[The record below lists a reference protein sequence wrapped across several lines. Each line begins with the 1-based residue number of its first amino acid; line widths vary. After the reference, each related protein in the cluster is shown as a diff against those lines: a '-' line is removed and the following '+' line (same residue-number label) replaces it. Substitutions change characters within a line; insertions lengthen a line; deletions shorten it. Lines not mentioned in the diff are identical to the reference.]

1 MKRFISAI
9 LIYLISFQLAFA
21 ETILRVPASESY
33 TYIYSS
39 EELLN
44 EINEFKDSIKGKD
57 LKATCSTEEVDV
69 LEDAVSEEEEV
80 EEDFFGFDEEEVIA
94 YDENTLSN
102 WEKIVK
108 GINEVSCGQYL
119 YTFDENLA
127 KEEAQRCV
135 PQRVKGHIEKFAEKV
150 MKLEEEDRESEIPSL
165 GANDELLTSLNKKA
179 TLIKTELNKYLY
191 DENIDEEI
199 RRNLLVNYLG
209 GVLLPM
215 RDLVVSKRS
224 YVEKEYDGKLFY
236 ESLLTDFPTDL
247 FEEDE
252 IDQRKLITLGPNE
265 QTDPY
270 HLSILDETW
279 GKSRLVFN
287 ENEILSRDVLTL
299 VKTPTKR
306 NYVRALKWF
315 TLHMMMSQIYVYQA
329 MLGDEE
335 AVDVPKSCQSHF
347 NGSLPEKFK
356 FNFSKGQGDTY
367 LQNIM
372 SGHGLT
378 FSLNN
383 YQYLEYFM
391 DNADKDPTKM
401 GYSGLLPFE
410 EYKSALRNSRDGSHF
425 TKSDIDDVSHYT
437 TVVQMKLQEAMSV
450 FKGKMNSSY
459 NRRTGK
465 HSAARTYTYAIG
477 TEFQKFF
484 EKPSAD
490 KLYETKLEDGTLTSI
505 NTQRQNLSLFLA
517 ELMQRKGATHY
528 TDIMSERLIQKL
540 NKNKSKIKFPSLY
553 GSAVWRNWALNKI
566 AFFLESKRE
575 VSKTDISYKDAQLAC
590 HYVGKGADFCKDGM
604 GKHIVAQMAD
614 YLKEFVTTSDF
625 VPLRR
630 LEEMKIE
637 ENYPVFGYIWNINTN
652 RGSSDFSFSD
662 MTEYDFLT
670 GQMQALNPW
679 ASVRLSYL
687 IALDELEHVEEGI
700 TPKFIQTRR
709 GKRVSSETKTQRE
722 NVKIHIEMLKKAAKK
737 LNIDKVLVP
746 SYANNILSEDEKDA
760 FWNDI
765 AERVNEENSN
775 IFQTELDGKSYYSRL
790 EDLSYETLL
799 TRENVER
806 YEAKSRT
813 NISSQAWDEIDDL
826 LESDEG
832 QIGQFF
838 LNLYNNKGNV
848 DQQIAMFEEFSQEN
862 GIDNKFSAKM
872 NFLSLDNGI
881 KSPIFKDLIKEA
893 AHVRKLKVLNNLN
906 EFCNMNADTHEDMK
920 TLFYATSKAQ
930 NQLNQLA
937 GLPGVPE
944 NVLDK
949 INSMSDAEWTDMWLG
964 LGAGFLGIGAI
975 LIGAA
980 CTGVTGGL
988 CAPLGIA
995 MIAAG
1000 TSALT
1005 MQSSLIYREVSRK
1018 SEADA
1023 NEEKIKKMEDMGF
1036 ATSGSSDEVSRT
1048 WGWAIFE
1055 AVSLIPMVGVIGRA
1069 VKVGSK
1075 MTYVSA
1081 RTMLRNTGKIGF
1093 KKAWNMA
1100 GVAGKTAA
1108 TEADVSFARYVLG
1121 FKSLQDDLAKALG
1134 KNTDEASKAVESIS
1148 KELVRNGASEEA
1160 VKNAMS
1166 EMENVKHLYRRG
1178 KITMNQMTKKLGE
1191 ILSPFKNNAKL
1202 AGDEIFEY
1210 SSNVVVRETPEMIN
1224 KKTAEV
1230 VADYFGHNPKVLQR
1244 LLESYKGKW
1253 FSSHDK
1259 LVHARAVMN
1268 KANKGEYLW
1277 GTNWIK
1283 KFRFE
1288 QLAKNGKKINN
1299 MINGLDQVAKNG
1311 DDLTEYLIKNMEDLS
1326 DIFVK
1331 IPVRKREIPYMVLL
1345 EGGPHTGGVLKN
1357 TSSAFVNRVSGA
1369 VYDLADGLIMKKF
1382 LNARVRLVYEST
1394 KASARETFGLSK
1406 QVAAETTF
1414 EALKAFDK
1422 TVDEAILSASAEKSK
1437 KISKEMDAF
1446 QEAVAKRVH
1455 EFASQKISS
1464 GNVSKFIGTL
1474 GKDKQASFKEFVE
1487 MSPASIKKLL
1497 FKAEGPREEA
1507 LAQVIWSSAP
1517 IDNIFEMKNLGD
1529 MAYKVVRELSEY
1541 NTAGEFDKFV
1551 NALKVLIIS
1560 RDPGVVD
1567 FM

>member
-1 MKRFISAI
+1 MKRFISAL

-21 ETILRVPASESY
+21 ETLLRVPASTNIPHKFS
-33 TYIYSS
+33 T
-39 EELLN
+39 EELLK
-44 EINEFKDSIKGKD
+44 EISDFKDSIKGKD
-57 LKATCSTEEVDV
+57 LKAVCNTDEVDT
-69 LEDAVSEEEEV
+69 LERAVNEEESEEE
-80 EEDFFGFDEEEVIA
+80 DLFGFDSQDIVA

-108 GINEVSCGQYL
+108 GINEASCGQYL
-119 YTFDENLA
+119 YTFDANLA
-127 KEEAQRCV
+127 KEEAEKCV
-135 PQRVKGHIEKFAEKV
+135 PKRVKGHIEKFAEKV
-150 MKLEEEDRESEIPSL
+150 MKLEEEEKEDQIPSL
-165 GANDELLTSLNKKA
+165 GAKDELLTSLSKKA
-179 TLIKTELNKYLY
+179 NILKDELKKYLY
-191 DENIDEEI
+191 DDEVEEEV
-199 RRNLLVNYLG
+199 RRDLLVKYLG

-224 YVEKEYDGKLFY
+224 YVDREYDGKFFY
-236 ESLLTDFPTDL
+236 ESLLPEFPTDL
-247 FEEDE
+247 IDEDQ
-252 IDQRKLITLGPNE
+252 IDQRKLITLGPDE

-270 HLSILDETW
+270 HLSVLDESW

-287 ENEILSRDVLTL
+287 ESEVLSRDVLTL

-315 TLHMMMSQIYVYQA
+315 TLHMMMSQVYIYQA
-329 MLGDEE
+329 MLGDED
-335 AVDVPKSCQSHF
+335 AVDIPKSCQSHF

-356 FNFSKGQGDTY
+356 FNFVEGQGDTY

-378 FSLNN
+378 FNLNN

-410 EYKSALRNSRDGSHF
+410 EYKSALRNARDGSHF
-425 TKSDIDDVSHYT
+425 TKSDIDDVSHYQ
-437 TVVQMKLQEAMSV
+437 TVVQMKLPEAMQV
-450 FKGKMNSSY
+450 FKGKTRANY
-459 NRRTGK
+459 NRRSGK
-465 HSAARTYTYAIG
+465 HAAARTYTYNIG

-484 EKPSAD
+484 EKPSEE
-490 KLYETKLEDGTLTSI
+490 KIYETKLKDGSMGSI
-505 NTQRQNLSLFLA
+505 NTQRQNLSLFLT
-517 ELMQRKGATHY
+517 ELMQKKGATHY
-528 TDIMSERLIQKL
+528 TEIMSERLVNKL
-540 NKNKSKIKFPSLY
+540 SKNKSKIKMPSLY
-553 GSAVWRNWALNKI
+553 GAAVWRNWALKNI
-566 AFFLESKRE
+566 ALYLESNRE
-575 VSKTDISYKDAQLAC
+575 VVKTDKAYRDAQIAC
-590 HYVGKGADFCKDGM
+590 QYVGRGSDICKDGK

-614 YLKEFVTTSDF
+614 YLKEFTTTSDF

-630 LEEMKIE
+630 LEEMKLE
-637 ENYPVFGYIWNINTN
+637 NNYPVFGYIWNMNVN
-652 RGSSDFSFSD
+652 RGNSDFSFGF
-662 MTEYDFLT
+662 MNEYDFLT

-679 ASVRLSYL
+679 ASARLSYL
-687 IALDELEHVEEGI
+687 VALDELEHVEEGI
-700 TPKFIQTRR
+700 TPNYIQTRR
-709 GKRVSSETKTQRE
+709 GKRVSSETRIQRD
-722 NVKIHIEMLKKAAKK
+722 NVKKHIEMLEKAAKK
-737 LNIDKVLVP
+737 IKINTILVP
-746 SYANNILSEDEKDA
+746 SYANQILSTDEKDY

-775 IFQTELDGKSYYSRL
+775 IFQTELKGKSYYSRL
-790 EDLSYETLL
+790 EDLSYQTLL
-799 TRENVER
+799 TRDNVEE
-806 YEAKSRT
+806 YEGKYNSR
-813 NISSQAWDEIDDL
+813 ISGEAWDEIDDV

-838 LNLYNNKGNV
+838 LDLYKNRGNV
-848 DQQIAMFEEFSQEN
+848 DKQISMFEDFSSEN

-881 KSPIFKDLIKEA
+881 KTPIFKDLIREA
-893 AHVRKLKVLNNLN
+893 AQVRKLKVLNNLN
-906 EFCNMNADTHEDMK
+906 DFCNMEPNTHEDMK

-949 INSMSDAEWTDMWLG
+949 INSMSDEEWTDMWLG
-964 LGAGFLGIGAI
+964 LGAGFLGVAAIIIGS
-975 LIGAA
+975 A

-1005 MQSSLIYREVSRK
+1005 MQLSLVYREVDRK
-1018 SEADA
+1018 LDADK
-1023 NEEKIKKMEDMGF
+1023 NEEKVKKMEDMGF

-1055 AVSLIPMVGVIGRA
+1055 AVSLIPMVGVVGRS

-1075 MTYVSA
+1075 MTYISA

-1093 KKAWNMA
+1093 KKASRMA
-1100 GVAGKTAA
+1100 GIAGKTVA

-1134 KNTDEASKAVESIS
+1134 RNSDEASRAVESIS
-1148 KELVRNGASEEA
+1148 KELVRSGASEEA
-1160 VKNAMS
+1160 VKNAMG
-1166 EMENVKHLYRRG
+1166 EMENVKHLFKRG
-1178 KITMNQMTKKLGE
+1178 KITMTQMTQKLGK
-1191 ILSPFKNNAKL
+1191 ILAPFKKNAKMG
-1202 AGDEIFEY
+1202 ADEIFEY
-1210 SSNVVVRETPEMIN
+1210 TSNVVVRETPEMIN
-1224 KKTAEV
+1224 KQTAQV
-1230 VADYFGHNPKVLQR
+1230 VADYFGHNPKALQR
-1244 LLESYKGKW
+1244 LLKSYSTKW

-1259 LVHARAVMN
+1259 LVHARAVMR

-1277 GTNWIK
+1277 GTNWMR

-1288 QLAKNGKKINN
+1288 QLAKNGAKMNK
-1299 MINGLDQVAKNG
+1299 MIKGLDDVAARG
-1311 DDLTEYLIKNMEDLS
+1311 DDLTEYLLKNMEDLS

-1331 IPVRKREIPYMVLL
+1331 IPVRKREIPYMILL

-1394 KASARETFGLSK
+1394 KATARETFGLTK
-1406 QVAAETTF
+1406 YVAAETTF

-1422 TVDEAILSASAEKSK
+1422 TVDEAILSASTAKSA
-1437 KISKEMDAF
+1437 KIAKEMNEFQDAI
-1446 QEAVAKRVH
+1446 AKRVH
-1455 EFASQKISS
+1455 TFASQKITPEQMN
-1464 GNVSKFIGTL
+1464 GFVGKL
-1474 GKDKQASFKEFVE
+1474 GKNKQASFKEFVD
-1487 MSPASIKKLL
+1487 MTPKAIKKLL
-1497 FKAEGPREEA
+1497 FKAEGAREEA
-1507 LAQVIWSSAP
+1507 LAEVIWSSAP
-1517 IDNIFEMKNLGD
+1517 IDEIFGMKELGD

-1541 NTAGEFDKFV
+1541 STVGEFDKFV